1 MKIRRGEE
9 IMTKPI
15 IGISGSRLIDQQGP
29 FPGYHRSYVNEDY
42 VDSVIQNGG
51 IPYII
56 PFNEDSEVTIAQVAN
71 VDGLIL
77 SGGHDIDPRLY
88 GEESLLQI
96 GEIWPQ
102 RDAFDLLLLKEAE
115 KRHKPVLGICR
126 GAQLL
131 NVAHGGSLYQ
141 DINYRD
147 EPTFKHNQG
156 HTANLETQTIIL
168 APDSYLVNLFGEE
181 QLSVNSFHHQL
192 IKAVG
197 KDLRPVAKA
206 KDGVIEAIE
215 NGDGSVL
222 GVQWHPEMLHCS
234 DQKVN
239 KLFSDLITKS
249 MKEG

>member
-1 MKIRRGEE
+1 
-9 IMTKPI
+9 MTKPI
-15 IGISGSRLIDQQGP
+15 IGISGSRIIDQQGP
-29 FPGYHRSYVNEDY
+29 FPGYRRSYVNEDY
-42 VDSVIQNGG
+42 VNAVIQNGG

-56 PFNEDSEVTIAQVAN
+56 PFNEDPEVTIAQVATVN
-71 VDGLIL
+71 GLIL

-88 GEESLLQI
+88 GEESLPQI

-141 DINYRD
+141 DISYRD
-147 EPTFKHNQG
+147 EPTLKHSQG
-156 HTANLETQTIIL
+156 HTTNLETQTIIL
-168 APDSYLVNLFGEE
+168 ASDSYLASLFGEE

-192 IKAVG
+192 IKTVG
-197 KDLRPVAKA
+197 KDLYPVAKA
-206 KDGVIEAIE
+206 KDGVIEAIK

-222 GVQWHPEMLHCS
+222 GVQWHPEMLHSS
-234 DQKVN
+234 DQQMN

>member
-1 MKIRRGEE
+1 
-9 IMTKPI
+9 MTKPI
-15 IGISGSRLIDQQGP
+15 IGISGSRIIDQQGP
-29 FPGYHRSYVNEDY
+29 FPGYRRSYVNEDY
-42 VDSVIQNGG
+42 VNAVIQNGG

-56 PFNEDSEVTIAQVAN
+56 PFNEDPEVTIAQVTTA
-71 VDGLIL
+71 DGLIL

-88 GEESLLQI
+88 GEESLPQI

-141 DINYRD
+141 DISYRD
-147 EPTFKHNQG
+147 EPTLKHSQG
-156 HTANLETQTIIL
+156 HTTNLETQTIIL
-168 APDSYLVNLFGEE
+168 ASDSYLASLFGEE

-192 IKAVG
+192 IKTVG
-197 KDLRPVAKA
+197 KDLYPVAKA

-222 GVQWHPEMLHCS
+222 GVQWHPEMLHSS
-234 DQKVN
+234 DQQMN
-239 KLFSDLITKS
+239 KLFSDLITKA